1 MAKYISNRQK
11 NLKIGISSYTDNL
24 QVVEV
29 TGNVGIKTSNTQ
41 DYELYVAGDANISG
55 IISAT
60 AYYGSGVN
68 LTDLINSINI
78 SKIEGVEIKEEGVS
92 IGTTFSSINFVG
104 SGVTA
109 IGFGSE
115 ATISFQQQVGPQG
128 PQGYQGNQGTQ
139 GPQGYQGFQGDT
151 GAQGPQGTQGVQG
164 AQGPQGNQGAQGPQG
179 NQGAQGPQGNQG
191 TQGPQ
196 GYQGATGPVAGS
208 ANQVVYKDGSN
219 NPTGS
224 PNLTFNGTELVAHT
238 LTVLNNTDINGN
250 LNVDGSI
257 TIGGTS
263 AQLNTQQLTV
273 VDADIV
279 LGIGT
284 SFSPTDITASHG
296 GIAIASTE
304 GTPLVSLAIGG
315 ETNPDTYKKIMW
327 FRGGD
332 IGAGY
337 TDAWLF
343 NYGVGI
349 GSTQVPNGVRLAA
362 GGMQVTDTTLKISQL
377 NISGVSTFTNG
388 PVLIGTGTST
398 GTTSQPLQVSG
409 GAYVSGN
416 VGIGTTNSPD
426 KLTVFGRIQ
435 IQQDSGSNNRLV
447 LRGQPASSYRWSI
460 DNFGSSNDLRIFR
473 EDDSTAANGSIA
485 VSISTIGTLSATKF
499 SGDGSLLTNLPTSSS
514 QWVTTSV
521 GIHTL
526 SNVGIGTTN
535 PLQKLEVVGGEI
547 KAGRIDSSSEG
558 GQLSFGRSTDN
569 ATGWYID
576 VYGNTSTPSLRF
588 VDVSNAAV
596 RAQIDGSGNFAFES
610 PIKLNS
616 TLKDIYNNV
625 GTGSSVLISTGA
637 GVSWANIQQVA
648 LQGPQGNQ
656 GAQGAQGAQGPQGNQ
671 GAQGAQGPQGNQGA
685 QGAQGPQGNQGA
697 QGAQGAQGPQGT
709 QGVQGAQGAQGPQG
723 NQGAQGPQGDQGA
736 QGAQGPQGVQGA
748 QGPQGNQGAQ
758 GAQGPQGTQGVQGAQ
773 GAQGSAGTNGT
784 NGTKGGVPYTFSTT
798 ITDADPGNGVI
809 RYNNATIGS
818 VSTIFIDNNDSN
830 SNVQTTWYDTW
841 DDSTNTQKGYLV
853 ISGASSTSTVVN
865 VWSVTAVTVASG
877 YYKITVSHIS
887 GSLPTNGE
895 ALSLEF
901 SRTGNVGA
909 QGSAGPSTTIN
920 ATNDTSTTTLYPVM
934 VGATGSDQTAKA
946 RSTAT
951 ALSFNASTNTLSL
964 ANLSTVGTITLT
976 QNPNSIGYGTTIA
989 IPPYYI
995 GQTMG
1000 DNDAW
1005 KIYGESPS
1013 GTNTGYMVFE
1023 VNDDVENSERFL
1035 FRTRRTYTSVGGT
1048 SLFELTQNGNIMQ
1061 YVPLLVGTASSTGT
1075 VSQPLQVTGGAYVSG
1090 NVGVGVT
1097 NPTYKLHTIGNIK
1110 ASTSLHF
1117 GSGGTYEAGTLYSDG
1132 NWGVILRAFQSSPA
1146 IADFLF
1152 TNSADTQRLKI
1163 DNSGNVIIPGSNSA
1177 TGTASQ
1183 LLQVTGGAY
1192 VSGNVGIG
1200 TTRPLQ
1206 NLHVQGNLLVSAG
1219 SSTGQ
1224 HITQKAYELNSGTLS
1239 WEGSAGQLFSITNN
1253 LTSGSIFSV
1262 NDVSGIP
1269 SIDVD
1274 ANGTIEL
1281 GPYGGNIGL
1290 GTTNPTSKLHV
1301 IGDTVI
1307 SGIITCRDLNST
1319 SDVNLKENIQ
1329 SIENPIDIVNDLRGV
1344 RFEWKENHNPSFGV
1358 IAQELEQ
1365 VLPELV
1371 NGDNPKTVN
1380 YNGLIGVLIEAVKE
1394 QQKQINELK
1403 TVINNLI

>member
-151 GAQGPQGTQGVQG
+151 GAQGPQGTQGV
-164 AQGPQGNQGAQGPQG
+164 QGAQGPQG

-362 GGMQVTDTTLKISQL
+362 GGMQVTDSTIRTPQL
-377 NISGVSTFTNG
+377 NVSGVSTFG
-388 PVLIGTGTST
+388 
-398 GTTSQPLQVSG
+398 
-409 GAYVSGN
+409 GN
-416 VGIGTTNSPD
+416 V
-426 KLTVFGRIQ
+426 
-435 IQQDSGSNNRLV
+435 
-447 LRGQPASSYRWSI
+447 
-460 DNFGSSNDLRIFR
+460 
-473 EDDSTAANGSIA
+473 
-485 VSISTIGTLSATKF
+485 
-499 SGDGSLLTNLPTSSS
+499 
-514 QWVTTSV
+514 
-521 GIHTL
+521 
-526 SNVGIGTTN
+526 
-535 PLQKLEVVGGEI
+535 
-547 KAGRIDSSSEG
+547 
-558 GQLSFGRSTDN
+558 
-569 ATGWYID
+569 
-576 VYGNTSTPSLRF
+576 
-588 VDVSNAAV
+588 
-596 RAQIDGSGNFAFES
+596 
-610 PIKLNS
+610 KLNS
-616 TLKDIYNNV
+616 SLTDFYGQV
-625 GTGSSVLISTGA
+625 GSASSVLISTGV
-637 GVSWANIQQVA
+637 GVSWASVSQVA
-648 LQGPQGNQ
+648 LQGPQGVQGAQGPQGYQGFQGDIGAQGPQGTQGVQGAQGPQGNQ
-656 GAQGAQGAQGPQGNQ
+656 GAQGPQGTQGVQGATGAQGPQGNQ
-671 GAQGAQGPQGNQGA
+671 GAQGAQGPQG
-685 QGAQGPQGNQGA
+685 
-697 QGAQGAQGPQGT
+697 T
-709 QGVQGAQGAQGPQG
+709 QGVQGAT
-723 NQGAQGPQGDQGA
+723 
-736 QGAQGPQGVQGA
+736 GA

-865 VWSVTAVTVASG
+865 VWSVTAVTAASG

-901 SRTGNVGA
+901 SRTGNVGT

-1090 NVGVGVT
+1090 NIGVGVI
-1097 NPTYKLHTIGNIK
+1097 NPAQKLDVSGIGQFTANGASLNLVGTDHTYIQFYPDGTAAGRK
-1110 ASTSLHF
+1110 AYLGYAS
-1117 GSGGTYEAGTLYSDG
+1117 
-1132 NWGVILRAFQSSPA
+1132 
-1146 IADFLF
+1146 
-1152 TNSADTQRLKI
+1152 SADNNLTIQNEISNANIVLGP
-1163 DNSGNVIIPGSNSA
+1163 SGTGSILINTTSA

-1183 LLQVTGGAY
+1183 RLQVSGGAY
-1192 VSGNVGIG
+1192 VSGDVGVGITNPSEKLHVLGNGIRVDSTTGFVNFWSGAGYYGGIGVAGGLGGSGTDIVLRADTSRSILFFTNGANERARISPAGNVGIA
-1200 TTRPLQ
+1200 TNNPLQ
-1206 NLHVQGNLLVSAG
+1206 TLHVQGNLLVSAG

-1319 SDVNLKENIQ
+1319 SDINLKENIQ